1 MTVLKGRIESLL
13 GTPLLWLWLFAV
25 DRSRMLER

>member
-13 GTPLLWLWLFAV
+13 GTQLLCLWLFAV